1 MYFSWSEG
9 NQIYDGSALLF
20 DKYPAAQRMNLR
32 RSSIN
37 PSLMYTMRFFVQK
50 LLQKM
55 LESNFLLL
63 NSSLQIFKTN
73 IQNNWDEVIM
83 LNVFIEF

>member
-9 NQIYDGSALLF
+9 NQIYDGSALIF

-63 NSSLQIFKTN
+63 NSSLQIFKTTG
-73 IQNNWDEVIM
+73 M
-83 LNVFIEF
+83 KSSC

>member
-20 DKYPAAQRMNLR
+20 DKIPR
-32 RSSIN
+32 RTKNEFTPEFNKPVSDVHYAILCPKIITKN
-37 PSLMYTMRFFVQK
+37 VRIKFLIIEFF
-50 LLQKM
+50 
-55 LESNFLLL
+55 F
-63 NSSLQIFKTN
+63 TN

>member
-55 LESNFLLL
+55 LDIEF
-63 NSSLQIFKTN
+63 FFTN